1 MTLAPTATRIA
12 IVEDEGGIRRMLH
25 DLFTGEDGVDVV
37 AALGSVEEALDRLPG
52 LRPEVVI
59 MDINLPGASGIEGVA
74 GLREQLPGTQFL
86 MYTMHDDDHRV
97 FEALR
102 AGANG
107 YLLKSAGPDE
117 VVQAVHEVLR
127 GGAPMS
133 AHVARRVVTH
143 FQERS
148 RPGNTLQELSIREN
162 EVLGLLAQ
170 GLLYKE
176 IGDRLGISPRT
187 VDVYRARL
195 MRKLGAST
203 TPELVNKLLSG

>member
-1 MTLAPTATRIA
+1 
-12 IVEDEGGIRRMLH
+12 
-25 DLFTGEDGVDVV
+25 
-37 AALGSVEEALDRLPG
+37 
-52 LRPEVVI
+52 
-59 MDINLPGASGIEGVA
+59 

-148 RPGNTLQELSIREN
+148 RPGN
-162 EVLGLLAQ
+162 
-170 GLLYKE
+170 
-176 IGDRLGISPRT
+176 
-187 VDVYRARL
+187 
-195 MRKLGAST
+195 
-203 TPELVNKLLSG
+203 